1 MAILNALG
9 KIAITLQ
16 RYPKLTG
23 LELIATDTQNRTLPY
38 ILVGDFTIITPISFA
53 NETLKLWR
61 NCSRS
66 RLSTSIALSRLMRR
80 AKSQEGEILSTHS
93 TVFILLPLKNNT
105 DTESSSIVKKMTEE
119 KDLLL
124 SEF

>member
-1 MAILNALG
+1 
-9 KIAITLQ
+9 
-16 RYPKLTG
+16 
-23 LELIATDTQNRTLPY
+23 
-38 ILVGDFTIITPISFA
+38 
-53 NETLKLWR
+53 
-61 NCSRS
+61 
-66 RLSTSIALSRLMRR
+66 MRR

-93 TVFILLPLKNNT
+93 TVFKLLPLKNNT

>member
-1 MAILNALG
+1 M
-9 KIAITLQ
+9 
-16 RYPKLTG
+16 
-23 LELIATDTQNRTLPY
+23 
-38 ILVGDFTIITPISFA
+38 A
-53 NETLKLWR
+53 NEITFDKLPQAVGYLTEQVER
-61 NCSRS
+61 IHKIVAGFQPRP
-66 RLSTSIALSRLMRR
+66 LSTSIALSRLMRR

-93 TVFILLPLKNNT
+93 TFFILLPLKNNT